1 MMALAGEVA
10 RRLLNT
16 SPELVEEGVAEGII
30 EEFEYKMCL
39 SGYNQIERELIL
51 REGRARYDNIIL
63 KSQRGDRPIYR
74 SAEWN
79 KEGRSMSKL
88 RPRNGWYGP
97 QVHSVLF
104 VQATPGKVLKK
115 QTQEVVRKHKF
126 KIKVVEKGG
135 RSIKSILQRSDV
147 EPSAS
152 CGLPCVVCNSGVRN
166 CSTESVG

>member
-1 MMALAGEVA
+1 MALAGEVA

-88 RPRNGWYGP
+88 RSRNGWYGP
-97 QVHSVLF
+97 EMHSVLLPSSAQF
-104 VQATPGKVLKK
+104 QLSEVEAEMVFIVAIS
-115 QTQEVVRKHKF
+115 TQQPTRPTTRE
-126 KIKVVEKGG
+126 
-135 RSIKSILQRSDV
+135 SIKMALD
-147 EPSAS
+147 
-152 CGLPCVVCNSGVRN
+152 N
-166 CSTESVG
+166 